1 MMGFGRTRNGWFGIG
16 QRVATAAAIA
26 VLAVSPAIASF
37 ADVRLDGVALT
48 LVEAAFGEPVSAQE
62 CTDINGDPRECT
74 ASENNSRCLWAA
86 EDAAMQC
93 AEATPWYLQGICVAN
108 LLLDV
113 AVCTAQLVGEFI
125 PIVGS
130 GS

>member
-1 MMGFGRTRNGWFGIG
+1 MMAHRRKTFGRFGIS
-16 QRVATAAAIA
+16 QRLASVAAIA
-26 VLAVSPAIASF
+26 VLAVSPVVASV
-37 ADVRLDGVALT
+37 ADAELDGVALAI
-48 LVEAAFGEPVSAQE
+48 VETVFGEPVCAQE

-74 ASENNSRCLWAA
+74 ASENNSRCLGAA

-93 AEATPWYLQGICVAN
+93 ADAYPWYLEFNCVLA

-113 AVCTAQLVGEFI
+113 AACTAQLVGDFI

-130 GS
+130 GG